1 MSLELLAKQQP
12 SVVNA
17 LYKYKHEV
25 FKDGAL
31 SLREK
36 EVIAV
41 AISAFLKC
49 DICLEVHA
57 KDALEAGASK
67 EQLREAMTV
76 AMYLT
81 GPSAMIWS
89 PAIDKVMKGEAEAE
103 GPE

>member
-36 EVIAV
+36 EIVAV

-49 DICLEVHA
+49 DTCLEVHA
-57 KDALEAGASK
+57 RDALKAGASK

-81 GPSAMIWS
+81 GPSSMIWS
-89 PAIDKVMKGEAEAE
+89 PVVDKVMKGELE
-103 GPE
+103 GDCP

>member
-1 MSLELLAKQQP
+1 MSLDLLAKQQP

-41 AISAFLKC
+41 AISAILKC
-49 DICLEVHA
+49 ECCLEVHA
-57 KDALEAGASK
+57 KDALKAGASN

-76 AMYLT
+76 AMYLA
-81 GPSAMIWS
+81 GPSVMIWS
-89 PAIDKVMKGEAEAE
+89 PVVDKVMKGEV
-103 GPE
+103 GPGTSE

>member
-1 MSLELLAKQQP
+1 MSLDLLVKQQP

-36 EVIAV
+36 EIVAV
-41 AISAFLKC
+41 ALSALLKC
-49 DICLEVHA
+49 DQCLEVHA
-57 KDALEAGASK
+57 KDAMKAGATK
-67 EQLREAMTV
+67 EELREALTV
-76 AMYLT
+76 AMYLA

-89 PAIDKVMKGEAEAE
+89 PIVDKVMKGEL
-103 GPE
+103 